1 MCSVYS
7 IGFSFLPQILL
18 LITRGEKNPNK
29 PAWIN
34 KKNFIVFTKDH
45 SYCHL
50 QYLPLNPRALLMP
63 GLSCLFLMQEHV
75 PASPR
80 RPSFLSKGIWV
91 IDALC
96 GRDVIL
102 CSIPGSPCRS
112 PTPRSP
118 PPCELQSEQWLSR
131 GPRARLSW
139 SRGHP
144 RAMLCLWQ
152 RLSHFVRVWSS
163 RVQLMG
169 QGERDKGVTVCLL
182 GAQLR
187 TPRKRGT
194 QWKWSSFPGSSHPAC
209 PQPARGSV
217 LGHSSAL
224 C

>member
-163 RVQLMG
+163 SSTINGPGRERQRSYRVPAGSSAPNPQEKRNSMKVEQLPWE
-169 QGERDKGVTVCLL
+169 QPP
-182 GAQLR
+182 R
-187 TPRKRGT
+187 TP
-194 QWKWSSFPGSSHPAC
+194 SAC
-209 PQPARGSV
+209 PV
-217 LGHSSAL
+217 AL
-224 C
+224 H